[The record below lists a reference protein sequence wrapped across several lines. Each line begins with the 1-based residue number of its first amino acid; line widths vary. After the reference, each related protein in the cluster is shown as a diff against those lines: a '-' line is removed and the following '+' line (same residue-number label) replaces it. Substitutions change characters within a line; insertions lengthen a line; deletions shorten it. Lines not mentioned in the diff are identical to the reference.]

1 MTQTAEALPQL
12 PAGAEEKLR
21 ALLGDDRLVVDRP
34 TVDEYKDP
42 YWIPGDETYA
52 ASAVVLPSS
61 TEEVQEIIRI
71 AGEFDLPVW
80 PHSQGRNFGYGGAS
94 PVKRGSL
101 QISFHRMNRVLEID
115 EELGFAVVEP
125 GVRWFDLYDALE
137 AAGSNWAVSVPDLGW
152 GSIIG
157 NSMDSGITYMP
168 TGAEYQAI
176 CGLEVVLADGSLLRT
191 NQGAHPKSNVGHVYR
206 RSLGP
211 SLDWLFVQSNFGI
224 VVRAGVWLNRKQEA
238 YAPVVLTIMED
249 EDLEQAVDTLRELRQ
264 RNLLD
269 GAQSFYPTLR
279 AAVMIEDAEVVSPKR
294 QLTGAEV
301 REIGVKHNVGA
312 WSMRA
317 AVWGDRDEVEL
328 SLKKIEQAW
337 SKIPSGRFRQR
348 GLFSPD
354 EYGEIEYAADRIQ
367 AGIPNLTA
375 IENTPDHVAHIGF
388 SPVVA
393 LTGSEVRK
401 LVDEMRSRILAQGIN
416 FSGGL
421 LVTGDRSAV
430 MVAGMQYDVTNTEQ
444 VRATFDFARRFV
456 VELGELGYGEYRA
469 HMYFMDLAQAQYSF
483 GDHAYRRFV
492 EKIKD
497 AVDPE
502 GILSPGRHG
511 IWPSKYADERKV

>member
-1 MTQTAEALPQL
+1 MTQKIAEIPQL
-12 PAGAEEKLR
+12 PAGIEEKLR
-21 ALLGDDRLVVDRP
+21 ALLGEDRLVVDRAA
-34 TVDEYKDP
+34 VDAYKDP

-52 ASAVVLPSS
+52 ASAVVLPQ
-61 TEEVQEIIRI
+61 TVEEVQEIIRI

-125 GVRWFDLYDALE
+125 GVRWFDLHDALE

-191 NQGAHPKSNVGHVYR
+191 NQGAHPESAVGHVYR

-238 YAPVVLTIMED
+238 FAPIVLTID
-249 EDLEQAVDTLRELRQ
+249 EDADLEVAVDTLRELRQ

-269 GAQSFYPTLR
+269 GVQSFYPTLR
-279 AAVMIEDAEVVSPKR
+279 AAVMVEDAEVVSPKR

-301 REIGVKHNVGA
+301 REIGERHNVGA

-328 SLKKIEQAW
+328 TLRKIEQIW
-337 SKIPSGRFRQR
+337 TRIPSGRFRQR
-348 GLFSPD
+348 GIFAPN
-354 EYGEIEYAADRIQ
+354 EYDQIEYAADRIQ

-393 LTGSEVRK
+393 LTGAEVRK
-401 LVDEMRSRILAQGIN
+401 LVTEMRSRILAQGLN

-444 VRATFDFARRFV
+444 VRSTFEFARRFV
-456 VELGELGYGEYRA
+456 VELSELGYGEYRA

-497 AVDPE
+497 AVDPQ

-511 IWPSKYADERKV
+511 IWPSKYADERVV